1 MEALDAI
8 PILFTAPYVRDDP
21 PPYQGNYEN
30 GLTAALDEY
39 NAVIREIAAD
49 KGVYLVDM
57 REMCDSY
64 DRSDFL
70 VADGVHLSEVGKK
83 AYTDTLVA
91 FMREHFRTDPD
102 APRVE
107 YPERP
112 PVEPGTWTKDII
124 SFDPADWMTP
134 QSSDLIKVKQN
145 EDGSLSFWNTNGLWP
160 EMHYSPSIDKGVA
173 VPLEGS
179 VLNFDI
185 STGASTNITLFLD
198 GSTPTLAYDN
208 NYVSISNAL
217 KKWDPSIQLSNVG
230 DILPGQ
236 HIQGSIPLSQLGIP
250 ESAIDEDGSC
260 LLYTSRCV

>member
-1 MEALDAI
+1 M
-8 PILFTAPYVRDDP
+8 
-21 PPYQGNYEN
+21 
-30 GLTAALDEY
+30 
-39 NAVIREIAAD
+39 
-49 KGVYLVDM
+49 
-57 REMCDSY
+57 
-64 DRSDFL
+64 
-70 VADGVHLSEVGKK
+70 ADGVHLSEVGKK

-230 DILPGQ
+230 DILPA
-236 HIQGSIPLSQLGIP
+236 STFRDPFRFPSLGFP
-250 ESAIDEDGSC
+250 RA
-260 LLYTSRCV
+260 LLMRMAACSSPA